1 MPFWGA
7 QLGVPETKRAYRF
20 IVPFPVYIPK
30 KQYIA
35 GGVQPDKSKSLIS
48 ELVAA
53 GPAALNLTNE
63 YGENKYFEFLAVSCT
78 KPSVQTEIFKVSPGG
93 AASPRTPGPIDKV

>member
-7 QLGVPETKRAYRF
+7 QLGVPEPKRSYRF
-20 IVPFPVYIPK
+20 IVPFPVYVPK

-35 GGVQPDKSKSLIS
+35 GGIQPDKSKSLIS
-48 ELVAA
+48 DLVGA

-63 YGENKYFEFLAVSCT
+63 YGENKYFEF
-78 KPSVQTEIFKVSPGG
+78 
-93 AASPRTPGPIDKV
+93 